1 MRLPLS
7 KVYRAFPELDR
18 FDDAA
23 CRAFVSDVSRQHWW
37 SALRTAIF
45 STVIA
50 VLLALG
56 GLTLIGTEMARRD
69 SALTQWAELAGLVA
83 VFVGP
88 IVFGMAMRDWWLRRR
103 LQERIDASRCF
114 ACNYSLIGMP
124 AGDAGVC
131 CPECGAVTPVDG

>member
-1 MRLPLS
+1 MRLPMS

-23 CRAFVSDVSRQHWW
+23 CRAFVADVSRRHWW

-45 STVIA
+45 SVIVA

-56 GLTLIGTEMARRD
+56 GLFVIVSEMSQRPNT
-69 SALTQWAELAGLVA
+69 LTQVGELIGLVA

-114 ACNYSLIGMP
+114 ACNYSLVGMP
-124 AGDAGVC
+124 AAAEGVC

>member
-37 SALRTAIF
+37 SALQTAIF
-45 STVIA
+45 SVVVA

-56 GLTLIGTEMARRD
+56 GLLIIGTEMAQRQ
-69 SALTQWAELAGLVA
+69 SVLTRWGELAGLIV

-88 IVFGMAMRDWWLRRR
+88 ILFGMAMRDWWLRRR

-114 ACNYSLIGMP
+114 ACNYSLVGMP
-124 AGDAGVC
+124 AEEAGIR
-131 CPECGAVTPVDG
+131 CPECGARTPVDG